1 MTGDGLRYTAV
12 RSREGGSD
20 GRAQASVSSR
30 REAKWAA
37 AQLLT
42 AITRERRRRAS
53 LVELVAVHMSTERG
67 RCRQSDSRGRVEVN
81 ASSSLEAK
89 WAEAQAQMLVTLA
102 RRERASRV
110 ELVAVGRRAAE
121 TSGPGRRQ
129 NRGIQ

>member
-110 ELVAVGRRAAE
+110 ELVAAGRRAVE

-129 NRGIQ
+129 KRGIQ